1 MEFNFFLHQEAI
13 TINSTT
19 MKTYSFILKTILAIV
34 ISTSVNAANTFK
46 AKVEKATVYLNGAQL
61 FSSHEVVLTQ
71 GVNEIIFEGVSPIL
85 QAPSLQASGKG
96 SFTIMEVKYDAIYP
110 DAVAI
115 SKPSSKKLKALQYV
129 TDSITEVQLQLDEIS
144 DKMTALQTEKNIL
157 LGNRLIKGET
167 KRDTLALFKDAMDY
181 LRNRLNNLNAETYKL
196 RREQN
201 IRKQL
206 LADLQDRQNNL
217 SEIINQV
224 EYNGEPAPQANHRVI
239 VSVLAEQATA
249 GSISINY
256 FVAQAGWTPE
266 YDLRADNNTNK
277 LQLTHK
283 ARITQNTGVDWNNA
297 LLTLATGTP
306 MQSTIKPDLAP
317 AYLSFY
323 NAYQREQNKKA
334 LDKKTPQ
341 SLTLYE
347 APATTASGNNLE
359 VDDMKDASFSY
370 DWTAVT
376 ENILN
381 TEYEVKLKYNIPS
394 DGQQHLVAIQTKDL
408 KTNYNLST
416 VPKMDASAYLLA
428 KITGWEDLNLIPGNS
443 RIYFDGSYIGESYI
457 DPNTTNDTLVLSM
470 GRDKA
475 IVIQRKKLKDKTKEK
490 ILLEEKTITVTY
502 EIMIKN
508 TKSVA
513 TELHIDDQIPLSADP
528 SIVVK
533 LAEGSKAKYNE
544 ETGQLEWDINLK
556 PKETRK
562 ISFTYEVKIPKDK
575 VIAGL

>member
-1 MEFNFFLHQEAI
+1 
-13 TINSTT
+13 
-19 MKTYSFILKTILAIV
+19 MKTYSFILNTFLAILL
-34 ISTSVNAANTFK
+34 TVNVKAANTFK
-46 AKVEKATVYLNGAQL
+46 AKLEKAIVYLNGAQL

-71 GVNEIIFEGVSPIL
+71 GVSDIIFEGVSPLL

-96 SFTIMEVKYDAIYP
+96 NFTIMEVKFDAIYP
-110 DAVAI
+110 EAI
-115 SKPSSKKLKALQYV
+115 TATKPSAKKLKALQLV
-129 TDSITEVQLQLDEIS
+129 GDSITEVQLQLDEIT
-144 DKMTALQTEKNIL
+144 DKMAALQTEKNIL

-167 KRDTLALFKDAMDY
+167 KRDTLNLFKDAMDY
-181 LRNRLNNLNAETYKL
+181 LRTRLNNLNTETYKL
-196 RREQN
+196 RREKN
-201 IRKQL
+201 SRNQL
-206 LADLQDRQNNL
+206 LTDLQERQSNL
-217 SEIINQV
+217 SAMINQV
-224 EYNGEPAPQANHRVI
+224 ENNGTTPPQANHRII
-239 VSVLAEQATA
+239 VSVLAELPTT
-249 GSISINY
+249 GSVSVNY

-323 NAYQREQNKKA
+323 NAYQKEQKKRT
-334 LDKKTPQ
+334 LDKSAPQ
-341 SLTLYE
+341 TLSFNE
-347 APATTASGNNLE
+347 TLASGKAANLDI
-359 VDDMKDASFSY
+359 DDAKDATFSY
-370 DWTAVT
+370 DWTTVS

-381 TEYEVKLKYNIPS
+381 TEYDIKLRYTIPA
-394 DGQQHLVAIQTKDL
+394 DGKQHLVAIQTKDL
-408 KTNYNLST
+408 KTNYNLSS

-470 GRDKA
+470 GRDKG
-475 IVIQRKKLKDKTKEK
+475 IVIQRKKLKDKTREK
-490 ILLEEKTITVTY
+490 VLLEEKTISVTY

-513 TELHIDDQIPLSADP
+513 TELHIDDQIPLSSNPA
-528 SIVVK
+528 IVVK
-533 LAEGSKAKYNE
+533 LMESAKAKYNS
-544 ETGQLEWDINLK
+544 ETGKLEWDINLK

>member
-1 MEFNFFLHQEAI
+1 
-13 TINSTT
+13 
-19 MKTYSFILKTILAIV
+19 MKTYSI
-34 ISTSVNAANTFK
+34 ISNIFLFLLLSANIHGANTFK

-61 FSSHEVVLTQ
+61 FSSHEVALTQ
-71 GVNEIIFEGVSPIL
+71 GVNDVIFEGVSPLL

-96 SFTIMEVKYDAIYP
+96 NFTIMEVKF
-110 DAVAI
+110 DAVYPEAVATN
-115 SKPSSKKLKALQYV
+115 KPSSKKLKALQLV
-129 TDSITEVQLQLDEIS
+129 NDSITEIQLQLDELT
-144 DKMTALQTEKNIL
+144 DKMSALQTEKNIL

-167 KRDTLALFKDAMDY
+167 KRDTLGLFKDAMEY
-181 LRNRLNNLNAETYKL
+181 LRNRLANLNTETYKIK
-196 RREQN
+196 REQN
-201 IRKQL
+201 VKTQL
-206 LADLQDRQNNL
+206 ITDLRERQNAL
-217 SEIINQV
+217 SEMINQV
-224 EYNGEPAPQANHRVI
+224 ENAGVPVAQVNYRVI
-239 VSVLAEQATA
+239 VSVLAELPTT
-249 GSISINY
+249 GTLSINY

-283 ARITQNTGVDWNNA
+283 ARITQNTGVDWSNA

-323 NAYQREQNKKA
+323 NAYQIEQKKRTLEKSAPKA
-334 LDKKTPQ
+334 LYFNET
-341 SLTLYE
+341 
-347 APATTASGNNLE
+347 TTASGTS
-359 VDDMKDASFSY
+359 VDLDDAKDASFSY
-370 DWTAVT
+370 DWTTVS

-381 TEYEVKLKYNIPS
+381 TEYDVKLKYNIPS
-394 DGQQHLVAIQTKDL
+394 DGKQHLVAIQTKDL
-408 KTNYNLST
+408 KTNYDLSS

-457 DPNTTNDTLVLSM
+457 DPNTTNDTLILSM
-470 GRDKA
+470 GRDKG

-490 ILLEEKTITVTY
+490 VLLEEKTIAVTY
-502 EIMIKN
+502 EIVVKN

-513 TELHIDDQIPLSADP
+513 TELHIDDQIPLSSNPA
-528 SIVVK
+528 IVVK
-533 LAEGSKAKYNE
+533 LIESAKAKYDA
-544 ETGQLEWDINLK
+544 ETGKLEWDINLK

-562 ISFTYEVKIPKDK
+562 IAFTYEVKIPKDK

>member
-1 MEFNFFLHQEAI
+1 
-13 TINSTT
+13 
-19 MKTYSFILKTILAIV
+19 MKTYSFIFKTCLLLLLNFNIK
-34 ISTSVNAANTFK
+34 AANTFK
-46 AKVEKATVYLNGAQL
+46 AKVDKATVYLNGAQL

-71 GVNEIIFEGVSPIL
+71 GVNEIIFEGVSPLL

-96 SFTIMEVKYDAIYP
+96 NFTIMEVKFDAIYP
-110 DAVAI
+110 DAIAPA
-115 SKPSSKKLKALQYV
+115 KPSAKKIKSLQLV
-129 TDSITEVQLQLDEIS
+129 NDSITEVQLQLDEIA

-157 LGNRLIKGET
+157 LNNRLIKGET
-167 KRDTLALFKDAMDY
+167 KRDTLNLFKDAMEY

-201 IRKQL
+201 VRKQL
-206 LADLQDRQNNL
+206 LVDLQERENRL

-224 EYNGEPAPQANHRVI
+224 ENAGAPAPQANHRVI
-239 VSVLAEQATA
+239 VTVLAELPAA
-249 GSISINY
+249 GTVSINY
-256 FVAQAGWTPE
+256 FVAQAGWVPE

-323 NAYQREQNKKA
+323 NAYQKQEKKKQLDLFAPKA
-334 LDKKTPQ
+334 LSLNEVTSSGKTP
-341 SLTLYE
+341 SSYDI
-347 APATTASGNNLE
+347 
-359 VDDMKDASFSY
+359 DDTKDATFTY
-370 DWTAVT
+370 DWTSVS

-381 TEYEVKLKYNIPS
+381 TEYEVKLRYNIPT

-408 KTNYNLST
+408 KTNYNLSS

-443 RIYFDGSYIGESYI
+443 RIYFDGTYIGESFI
-457 DPNTTNDTLVLSM
+457 DPNTTNDTLILSM
-470 GRDKA
+470 GRDKG

-490 ILLEEKTITVTY
+490 VLLEEKTISVTY
-502 EIMIKN
+502 EIMVKN

-513 TELHIDDQIPLSADP
+513 TELHIDDQIPLSSNPA
-528 SIVVK
+528 IVVK
-533 LAEGSKAKYNE
+533 LMESGKAKYDV
-544 ETGQLEWDINLK
+544 ETGKLEWDINLK
-556 PKETRK
+556 PKESKK

-575 VIAGL
+575 AIAGL

>member
-1 MEFNFFLHQEAI
+1 MEIHFLMHQRGI
-13 TINSTT
+13 TINSTI
-19 MKTYSFILKTILAIV
+19 MKTYSMILNTFIALLFTFGA
-34 ISTSVNAANTFK
+34 NAANTYK

-61 FSSHEVVLTQ
+61 FSSHDIVLTQ
-71 GVNEIIFEGVSPIL
+71 GVSDVIFEGVSPLL

-96 SFTIMEVKYDAIYP
+96 NFTIMEVKF
-110 DAVAI
+110 DAVYPEAVVTN
-115 SKPSSKKLKALQYV
+115 KPSSKKLKALQLLN
-129 TDSITEVQLQLDEIS
+129 DSITEIQLQLDELA
-144 DKMTALQTEKNIL
+144 DKMSALQTEKNIL

-167 KRDTLALFKDAMDY
+167 KRDTLNLFKDAMDY
-181 LRNRLNNLNAETYKL
+181 LRTRLSNLNTETYKIK
-196 RREQN
+196 REQN
-201 IRKQL
+201 LRNQL
-206 LADLQDRQNNL
+206 LTDLHERQNTL
-217 SEIINQV
+217 SAMINEV
-224 EYNGEPAPQANHRVI
+224 ENSSVPAPQVNYRVI
-239 VSVLAEQATA
+239 VSVLAELPTS
-249 GSISINY
+249 GNLSINY

-323 NAYQREQNKKA
+323 NAYQKEQKKKT
-334 LDKKTPQ
+334 LDKNAPQ
-341 SLTLYE
+341 TLSFNE
-347 APATTASGNNLE
+347 TLASGSTANLDI
-359 VDDMKDASFSY
+359 DDAKDATYSF
-370 DWTAVT
+370 DWTSVT

-381 TEYEVKLKYNIPS
+381 TEYDVKLKYNIPS
-394 DGQQHLVAIQTKDL
+394 DGKQHLVAIQTKDL
-408 KTNYNLST
+408 KTNYNLSS

-470 GRDKA
+470 GKDKA

-490 ILLEEKTITVTY
+490 ILLEEKTISITY
-502 EIMIKN
+502 EIIVKN

-513 TELHIDDQIPLSADP
+513 TELHIDDQIPLSSTPA
-528 SIVVK
+528 IVVK
-533 LAEGSKAKYNE
+533 LIESSKAKYDA
-544 ETGQLEWDINLK
+544 ETGKLEWDINLK

-562 ISFTYEVKIPKDK
+562 IAFTYEVKIPKDK

>member
-1 MEFNFFLHQEAI
+1 MEFKFLVHLAGI
-13 TINSTT
+13 TINSKI
-19 MKTYSFILKTILAIV
+19 MKTYSFFLNTFLFLVLTIHLK
-34 ISTSVNAANTFK
+34 AANTFK
-46 AKVEKATVYLNGAQL
+46 ARVEKATVFLNGAQL
-61 FSSHEVVLTQ
+61 FSSHEIVLTQ
-71 GVNEIIFEGVSPIL
+71 GVNDIIFEGVSPFL

-96 SFTIMEVKYDAIYP
+96 NFTIMEVKFDAIYP
-110 DAVAI
+110 EVMAAA
-115 SKPSSKKLKALQYV
+115 KPSAKKLKALQV
-129 TDSITEVQLQLDEIS
+129 VGDSITEVQLQLDEIA
-144 DKMTALQTEKNIL
+144 DKMAALQTEKNIL

-167 KRDTLALFKDAMDY
+167 KRDTLGLFKDAMDY
-181 LRNRLNNLNAETYKL
+181 LRTRLNNLNTETYKL
-196 RREQN
+196 KREQN
-201 IRKQL
+201 SRNQL
-206 LADLQDRQNNL
+206 LADLQERQTNL

-224 EYNGEPAPQANHRVI
+224 ENNGVPAPQATHRVI
-239 VSVLAEQATA
+239 VSVLAEQPTA

-306 MQSTIKPDLAP
+306 MQSTIKPNLMP

-323 NAYQREQNKKA
+323 NAYQKEKSKKTLDKQAPKA
-334 LDKKTPQ
+334 LSFNETTTSTGA
-341 SLTLYE
+341 SLD
-347 APATTASGNNLE
+347 
-359 VDDMKDASFSY
+359 VDDVKDASFSY
-370 DWTAVT
+370 DWTSVS

-381 TEYEVKLKYNIPS
+381 TEYYVKLKYTIPA
-394 DGQQHLVAIQTKDL
+394 DGKQHLVAIQTKDL
-408 KTNYNLST
+408 KTNYNLSA
-416 VPKMDASAYLLA
+416 VPKMDANAYLLA
-428 KITGWEDLNLIPGNS
+428 KITGWEELNLIPGNS

-457 DPNTTNDTLVLSM
+457 DPNITNDTLILSM
-470 GRDKA
+470 GKDKG

-490 ILLEEKTITVTY
+490 VLLEEKTISVTY
-502 EIMIKN
+502 EITVKN

-513 TELHIDDQIPLSADP
+513 TELHIDDQIPLSSTPA
-528 SIVVK
+528 IVVK
-533 LAEGSKAKYNE
+533 LIENSKAKYDV
-544 ETGQLEWDINLK
+544 ETGKLEWNLILK

>member
-1 MEFNFFLHQEAI
+1 
-13 TINSTT
+13 
-19 MKTYSFILKTILAIV
+19 MKTYSVILNTFLLIALTI
-34 ISTSVNAANTFK
+34 NAKSANTFK

-61 FSSHEVVLTQ
+61 FSSHDVVLAQ
-71 GVNEIIFEGVSPIL
+71 GVNDIIFEGVSPLL

-96 SFTIMEVKYDAIYP
+96 SFTIMEVKFDAIYP
-110 DAVAI
+110 EAAAVI
-115 SKPSSKKLKALQYV
+115 KPSTKKLKALQLV
-129 TDSITEVQLQLDEIS
+129 GDSIMEIQLQLDEIT
-144 DKMTALQTEKNIL
+144 DKMAALQTEKNIL

-167 KRDTLALFKDAMDY
+167 KRDTLNLFKDAMDY
-181 LRNRLNNLNAETYKL
+181 LRTRLNNLNAETYKL

-201 IRKQL
+201 SRSQL
-206 LADLQDRQNNL
+206 MTDLLERQSNL
-217 SEIINQV
+217 NAIINQV
-224 EYNGEPAPQANHRVI
+224 ENNGATTPQATYRII

-249 GSISINY
+249 GSISVNY

-283 ARITQNTGVDWNNA
+283 ARITQNTGIDWNNA

-323 NAYQREQNKKA
+323 NAYQKEQKKRTLEKNA
-334 LDKKTPQ
+334 PQTLSFNESLCSTGNVKNLDI
-341 SLTLYE
+341 
-347 APATTASGNNLE
+347 
-359 VDDMKDASFSY
+359 DDAKDATFSF
-370 DWTAVT
+370 DWTSVSD
-376 ENILN
+376 NILN
-381 TEYEVKLKYNIPS
+381 TEYDVRLRYTIPA
-394 DGQQHLVAIQTKDL
+394 DGKQHLVAIQTKDL
-408 KTNYNLST
+408 KTNYNLSS

-470 GRDKA
+470 GHDKG
-475 IVIQRKKLKDKTKEK
+475 IVINRKKLKDKTKEK
-490 ILLEEKTITVTY
+490 VLLEEKTIIVTY

-513 TELHIDDQIPLSADP
+513 AELHIDDQIPLSSNP
-528 SIVVK
+528 GIVVK
-533 LAEGSKAKYNE
+533 LADSSKAKYNE
-544 ETGQLEWDINLK
+544 ETGKLEWDINLK
-556 PKETRK
+556 PKESRK

-575 VIAGL
+575 IIAGL

>member
-1 MEFNFFLHQEAI
+1 
-13 TINSTT
+13 
-19 MKTYSFILKTILAIV
+19 
-34 ISTSVNAANTFK
+34 
-46 AKVEKATVYLNGAQL
+46 
-61 FSSHEVVLTQ
+61 
-71 GVNEIIFEGVSPIL
+71 L
-85 QAPSLQASGKG
+85 QN
-96 SFTIMEVKYDAIYP
+96 
-110 DAVAI
+110 
-115 SKPSSKKLKALQYV
+115 V

-144 DKMTALQTEKNIL
+144 DKMAALQTEKNIL

-167 KRDTLALFKDAMDY
+167 KRDTLGLFKDAMDY

-217 SEIINQV
+217 NEIINQV
-224 EYNGEPAPQANHRVI
+224 ENNGEQAPQANHRVI

-306 MQSTIKPDLAP
+306 MQSTIKPNLAP

-323 NAYQREQNKKA
+323 NAYQKEQNKKA

-347 APATTASGNNLE
+347 SPTTSTSGNNIE
-359 VDDMKDASFSY
+359 IDDAKDASFSY
-370 DWTAVT
+370 DWTAVS

-381 TEYEVKLKYNIPS
+381 TEYDVKLKYNIPS

-408 KTNYNLST
+408 KTNYNLSS

-470 GRDKA
+470 GRDKG

-490 ILLEEKTITVTY
+490 VLLEEKTISVTY

-513 TELHIDDQIPLSADP
+513 TELHIDDQIPLSSDP

-533 LAEGSKAKYNE
+533 LIEGSKAKYNE
-544 ETGQLEWDINLK
+544 ETGQLEWNINLK

-562 ISFTYEVKIPKDK
+562 ISFAYEVKIPKDK

>member
-1 MEFNFFLHQEAI
+1 
-13 TINSTT
+13 
-19 MKTYSFILKTILAIV
+19 MKTYSVILNTFLLIALTI
-34 ISTSVNAANTFK
+34 NAKSANTFK

-61 FSSHEVVLTQ
+61 FSSHDVVLAQ
-71 GVNEIIFEGVSPIL
+71 GVNDIIFEGVSPLL

-96 SFTIMEVKYDAIYP
+96 SFTIMEVKFDAIYP
-110 DAVAI
+110 EATAVV
-115 SKPSSKKLKALQYV
+115 KPSTKKLKALQLV
-129 TDSITEVQLQLDEIS
+129 GDSIMEIQLQLDEIT
-144 DKMTALQTEKNIL
+144 DKMAALQTEKNIL

-167 KRDTLALFKDAMDY
+167 KRDTLNLFKDAMDY
-181 LRNRLNNLNAETYKL
+181 LRTRLNNLNAETYKL

-201 IRKQL
+201 SRSQL
-206 LADLQDRQNNL
+206 MTDLLERQSNL
-217 SEIINQV
+217 NAIINQV
-224 EYNGEPAPQANHRVI
+224 ENNGATTPQATYRII
-239 VSVLAEQATA
+239 VSVLADQATA
-249 GSISINY
+249 GSISVNY

-283 ARITQNTGVDWNNA
+283 ARITQNTGIDWNNA

-323 NAYQREQNKKA
+323 NAYQKEQKKRTLEKNA
-334 LDKKTPQ
+334 PQTLSFNESLCSTGNVKNLDI
-341 SLTLYE
+341 
-347 APATTASGNNLE
+347 
-359 VDDMKDASFSY
+359 DDAKDATFSF
-370 DWTAVT
+370 DWTSVSD
-376 ENILN
+376 NILN
-381 TEYEVKLKYNIPS
+381 TEYDVRLRYNIPA
-394 DGQQHLVAIQTKDL
+394 DGKQHLVAIQTKDL
-408 KTNYNLST
+408 KTNYNLSS

-470 GRDKA
+470 GRDKG
-475 IVIQRKKLKDKTKEK
+475 IVINRKKLKDKTKEK
-490 ILLEEKTITVTY
+490 VLLEEKTITVTY

-513 TELHIDDQIPLSADP
+513 AELHIDDQIPLSSNP
-528 SIVVK
+528 GIVVK
-533 LAEGSKAKYNE
+533 LTDSSKAKYNE
-544 ETGQLEWDINLK
+544 ETGKLEWDINLK
-556 PKETRK
+556 PKESRK

-575 VIAGL
+575 IIAGL

>member
-1 MEFNFFLHQEAI
+1 MEFKLIVHQRGI
-13 TINSTT
+13 TINSNI
-19 MKTYSFILKTILAIV
+19 MKNYSFILNTFLAFFLFV
-34 ISTSVNAANTFK
+34 NANAANTFK
-46 AKVEKATVYLNGAQL
+46 AKVEKATVFLNGAQL

-71 GVNEIIFEGVSPIL
+71 GVSDIIFEGVSPLL

-96 SFTIMEVKYDAIYP
+96 SFTIMEVKFDAIYP
-110 DAVAI
+110 EAI
-115 SKPSSKKLKALQYV
+115 TAAKPSAKKLKALQLV
-129 TDSITEVQLQLDEIS
+129 GDSITEMQLQLDEIK
-144 DKMTALQTEKNIL
+144 DKMAALQTEKNIL

-167 KRDTLALFKDAMDY
+167 KRDTLNLFKDAMDY
-181 LRNRLNNLNAETYKL
+181 LRTRLNNLNTETYKL

-201 IRKQL
+201 SRTQL
-206 LADLQDRQNNL
+206 LNDLQERQNNL
-217 SEIINQV
+217 SAMINQV
-224 EYNGEPAPQANHRVI
+224 ENNATPPPQATHRVI
-239 VSVLAEQATA
+239 VSVLAEQPTT
-249 GSISINY
+249 GSISVNY
-256 FVAQAGWTPE
+256 FVAQAGWIPE

-323 NAYQREQNKKA
+323 NAYQKEQKKKT
-334 LDKKTPQ
+334 LDKNAPQ
-341 SLTLYE
+341 TLSFNE
-347 APATTASGNNLE
+347 TLASGKATNLDI
-359 VDDMKDASFSY
+359 DDAKDATFSF
-370 DWTAVT
+370 DWTSVS

-381 TEYEVKLKYNIPS
+381 TEYDVKLRYNIPA
-394 DGQQHLVAIQTKDL
+394 DGKQHLVAIQTKDL

-457 DPNTTNDTLVLSM
+457 DPNITNDTLVLSM
-470 GRDKA
+470 GRDKG

-490 ILLEEKTITVTY
+490 VLLEEKTITVTY

-513 TELHIDDQIPLSADP
+513 TELHIDDQIPLSSNPA
-528 SIVVK
+528 IVVK
-533 LAEGSKAKYNE
+533 LTDSSKAKYNE
-544 ETGQLEWDINLK
+544 ETGKLEWDINLK
-556 PKETRK
+556 PKESRK

-575 VIAGL
+575 LIAGL

>member
-1 MEFNFFLHQEAI
+1 MEILFLMHQRGI
-13 TINSTT
+13 TINTT
-19 MKTYSFILKTILAIV
+19 IMKTYSMILNTFIALLFTFG
-34 ISTSVNAANTFK
+34 TNAANTYK

-61 FSSHEVVLTQ
+61 FSSHDIVLTQ
-71 GVNEIIFEGVSPIL
+71 GVSDVIFEGVSPLL

-96 SFTIMEVKYDAIYP
+96 NFTIMEVKF
-110 DAVAI
+110 DAVYPEAVVAN
-115 SKPSSKKLKALQYV
+115 KPSSKKLKALQLV
-129 TDSITEVQLQLDEIS
+129 NDSITEIQLQLDELA
-144 DKMTALQTEKNIL
+144 DKMSALQTEKNIL

-167 KRDTLALFKDAMDY
+167 KRDTLNLFKDAMDY
-181 LRNRLNNLNAETYKL
+181 LRTRLSNLNTETYKIK
-196 RREQN
+196 REQN
-201 IRKQL
+201 VRNQL
-206 LADLQDRQNNL
+206 LVDLHERQNAL
-217 SEIINQV
+217 SEMINQV
-224 EYNGEPAPQANHRVI
+224 ENTGIPAPQVNYRVI
-239 VSVLAEQATA
+239 VSVLAELPTS
-249 GSISINY
+249 GSLNINY

-283 ARITQNTGVDWNNA
+283 ARITQNTGVDWSNA

-323 NAYQREQNKKA
+323 NAYQKEQKKRT
-334 LDKKTPQ
+334 LDKNAPQ
-341 SLTLYE
+341 TLSFNE
-347 APATTASGNNLE
+347 TLASGTTANLDI
-359 VDDMKDASFSY
+359 DDAKDATYSF
-370 DWTAVT
+370 DWTSVT
-376 ENILN
+376 ENILS
-381 TEYEVKLKYNIPS
+381 TEYDVKLKYNIPS
-394 DGQQHLVAIQTKDL
+394 DGKQHLVAIQTKDL
-408 KTNYNLST
+408 KTNYNLSS

-490 ILLEEKTITVTY
+490 ILLEEKTISVTY
-502 EIMIKN
+502 EILVKN

-513 TELHIDDQIPLSADP
+513 TELHIDDQIPLSSTPA
-528 SIVVK
+528 IVVK
-533 LAEGSKAKYNE
+533 LIESSKAKYDA
-544 ETGQLEWDINLK
+544 ETGKLEWDINLK

-562 ISFTYEVKIPKDK
+562 ITFTYEVKIPKDK

>member
-1 MEFNFFLHQEAI
+1 
-13 TINSTT
+13 
-19 MKTYSFILKTILAIV
+19 MKTYSVILNTFLLIALTI
-34 ISTSVNAANTFK
+34 NAKSANTFK

-61 FSSHEVVLTQ
+61 FSSHDVVLAQ
-71 GVNEIIFEGVSPIL
+71 GVNDIIFEGVSPLL

-96 SFTIMEVKYDAIYP
+96 SFTIMEVKFDAIYP
-110 DAVAI
+110 EAAAVV
-115 SKPSSKKLKALQYV
+115 KPSTKKLKALQLV
-129 TDSITEVQLQLDEIS
+129 GDSIMEIQLQLDEIT
-144 DKMTALQTEKNIL
+144 DKMAALQTEKNIL

-167 KRDTLALFKDAMDY
+167 KRDTLNLFKDAMDY
-181 LRNRLNNLNAETYKL
+181 LRTRLNNLNAETYKL

-201 IRKQL
+201 SRSQL
-206 LADLQDRQNNL
+206 MTDLLERQSNL
-217 SEIINQV
+217 NAIINQV
-224 EYNGEPAPQANHRVI
+224 ENNGATTPQATYRII
-239 VSVLAEQATA
+239 VSVLADQATA
-249 GSISINY
+249 GSISVNY

-283 ARITQNTGVDWNNA
+283 ARITQNTGIDWNNA

-323 NAYQREQNKKA
+323 NAYQKEQKKRTLEKNA
-334 LDKKTPQ
+334 PQTLSFNESLCSTGNVKNLDI
-341 SLTLYE
+341 
-347 APATTASGNNLE
+347 
-359 VDDMKDASFSY
+359 DDAKDATFSF
-370 DWTAVT
+370 DWTSVSD
-376 ENILN
+376 NILN
-381 TEYEVKLKYNIPS
+381 TEYDVRLRYNIPA
-394 DGQQHLVAIQTKDL
+394 DGKQHLVAIQTKDL
-408 KTNYNLST
+408 KTNYNLSS

-470 GRDKA
+470 GRDKG
-475 IVIQRKKLKDKTKEK
+475 IVINRKKLKDKTKEK
-490 ILLEEKTITVTY
+490 VLLEEKTITVTY

-513 TELHIDDQIPLSADP
+513 AELHIDDQIPLSSNP
-528 SIVVK
+528 GIVVK
-533 LAEGSKAKYNE
+533 LADSSKAKYNE
-544 ETGQLEWDINLK
+544 ETGKLEWDINLK
-556 PKETRK
+556 PKESRK

-575 VIAGL
+575 IIAGL

>member
-1 MEFNFFLHQEAI
+1 
-13 TINSTT
+13 
-19 MKTYSFILKTILAIV
+19 MKTYSVILNTFLLIALTI
-34 ISTSVNAANTFK
+34 NAKSANTFK

-61 FSSHEVVLTQ
+61 FSSHDVVLAQ
-71 GVNEIIFEGVSPIL
+71 GVNDIIFEGVSPLL
-85 QAPSLQASGKG
+85 QAPSLQASCKG
-96 SFTIMEVKYDAIYP
+96 SFTIMEVKFDAIYP
-110 DAVAI
+110 EAAAVI
-115 SKPSSKKLKALQYV
+115 KPSTKKLKALQLV
-129 TDSITEVQLQLDEIS
+129 GDSIMEIQLQLDEIT
-144 DKMTALQTEKNIL
+144 DKMAALQTEKNIL

-167 KRDTLALFKDAMDY
+167 KRDTLNLFKDAMDY
-181 LRNRLNNLNAETYKL
+181 LRTRLNNLNAETYKL

-201 IRKQL
+201 SRSQL
-206 LADLQDRQNNL
+206 MTDLLERQSNL
-217 SEIINQV
+217 NAIINQV
-224 EYNGEPAPQANHRVI
+224 ENNGATTPQATYRII

-249 GSISINY
+249 GSISVNY

-283 ARITQNTGVDWNNA
+283 ARITQNTGIDWNNA

-323 NAYQREQNKKA
+323 NAYQKEQKKRTLEKNA
-334 LDKKTPQ
+334 PQTLSFNESLCSTGNVKNLDI
-341 SLTLYE
+341 
-347 APATTASGNNLE
+347 
-359 VDDMKDASFSY
+359 DDAKDATFSF
-370 DWTAVT
+370 DWTSVSD
-376 ENILN
+376 NILN
-381 TEYEVKLKYNIPS
+381 TEYDVRLRYNIPA
-394 DGQQHLVAIQTKDL
+394 DGKQHLVAIQTKDL
-408 KTNYNLST
+408 KTNYNLSS

-470 GRDKA
+470 GRDKG
-475 IVIQRKKLKDKTKEK
+475 IVINRKKLKDKTKDK
-490 ILLEEKTITVTY
+490 VLLEEKTITVTY

-513 TELHIDDQIPLSADP
+513 AELHIDDQIPLSSNP
-528 SIVVK
+528 GIVVK
-533 LAEGSKAKYNE
+533 LADSSKAKYNE
-544 ETGQLEWDINLK
+544 ETGKLEWDINLK
-556 PKETRK
+556 PKESRK

-575 VIAGL
+575 IIAGL

>member
-1 MEFNFFLHQEAI
+1 
-13 TINSTT
+13 
-19 MKTYSFILKTILAIV
+19 MKTYSFILITFLALLL
-34 ISTSVNAANTFK
+34 TLKLKAANTFK
-46 AKVEKATVYLNGAQL
+46 AKVEKATVFLNGAQL
-61 FSSHEVVLTQ
+61 FSSHDITLTQ
-71 GVNEIIFEGVSPIL
+71 GISEVIFDGVSPLL

-96 SFTIMEVKYDAIYP
+96 NFTIMEVKF
-110 DAVAI
+110 DAVYPEALAP
-115 SKPSSKKLKALQYV
+115 SKPSSKKLKALQLV
-129 TDSITEVQLQLDEIS
+129 NDSITEVQLQLDELA
-144 DKMTALQTEKNIL
+144 DKMSALQTEKNIL

-167 KRDTLALFKDAMDY
+167 KRDTLNLFKDAMDY
-181 LRNRLNNLNAETYKL
+181 LRTRLSNLNAETYKIK
-196 RREQN
+196 REQN
-201 IRKQL
+201 VRNQL
-206 LADLQDRQNNL
+206 LADLKERQNTL
-217 SEIINQV
+217 SQMINQV
-224 EYNGEPAPQANHRVI
+224 ENTGLPAPQANYRVI
-239 VSVLAEQATA
+239 VSVLAELPTT
-249 GSISINY
+249 GSLSINY

-266 YDLRADNNTNK
+266 YDLRADNNNNK

-283 ARITQNTGVDWNNA
+283 ARITQNTGVDWNNT

-323 NAYQREQNKKA
+323 NAYQKVQK
-334 LDKKTPQ
+334 KKTLEKNAPQ
-341 SLTLYE
+341 TLFLNE
-347 APATTASGNNLE
+347 TLASGTTANLD
-359 VDDMKDASFSY
+359 VDDTKDATYSF
-370 DWTAVT
+370 DWTSVS

-381 TEYEVKLKYNIPS
+381 TEYDVKLRYNIPT
-394 DGQQHLVAIQTKDL
+394 DGKQHLVAIQTKDL
-408 KTNYNLST
+408 KTNYNLSA

-475 IVIQRKKLKDKTKEK
+475 IVIQRKKLKNKTKEK
-490 ILLEEKTITVTY
+490 VLLEEKTISVTY
-502 EIMIKN
+502 EILVKN

-513 TELHIDDQIPLSADP
+513 TELHLDDQIPLSSTPA
-528 SIVVK
+528 IVVK
-533 LAEGSKAKYNE
+533 LIESSKAKYDA
-544 ETGQLEWDINLK
+544 ETGKLAWDINLK